1 MHMPAIAPR
10 RIQDFE
16 THVAALLR
24 RGAVLGKA
32 GQCEEAGRLLRAAV
46 AGRLDTDTLLALSF
60 LHWRRGDAQAAEL
73 AYGAA
78 ARLAGAPLPASI
90 ELYQGIYAGQAGA
103 VTEAEQ
109 HLRLCLALSPGQ
121 PEAAY
126 ALGSLLAARG
136 RFAEADAFFSAGLPV
151 MCGDGRFTTTH
162 MLRLPVPGRPLG
174 WPVPT
179 APCPSRSVAL
189 PLAITAAGADMVY
202 LIAADS
208 RYIGLF
214 ARPLATS
221 IQRAGSGR
229 VLLHVHCVNPDAA
242 AIALL
247 EELRNG
253 PIPLA
258 VSTEQAALGGMDE
271 MERRCFYASARYLV
285 LPDLLA
291 TYGLPVLVADADQVA
306 LRPPVAMLPLLGDA
320 DVALLRFKNTEYNIL
335 SLVSATLML
344 VGAGPGG
351 RRFADTLRAWLVARM
366 AEDKCLAWH
375 LDQAALAVVLLGLEG
390 LRWVGLN
397 PALVHLEPQ
406 PPSAGSPAAF
416 WSITHSIAA
425 NAAKL
430 ETSAFRALAGGE
442 ISRPSP
448 PVPPSAELFMTGDE
462 G

>member
-1 MHMPAIAPR
+1 MSTPR
-10 RIQDFE
+10 ANSRHSIDREARQI
-16 THVAALLR
+16 ALLR
-24 RGAVLGKA
+24 RGSALSMTGRH
-32 GQCEEAGRLLRAAV
+32 EEAARLLRAAV
-46 AGRLDTDTLLALSF
+46 AAQLDRDALLALS
-60 LHWRRGDAQAAEL
+60 LMHWRRGDAQGAEAA
-73 AYGAA
+73 YAA
-78 ARLAGAPLPASI
+78 ATRLIEAQVPAAS
-90 ELYQGIYAGQAGA
+90 ELIQGIYAGQIGA
-103 VTEAEQ
+103 VEEAER

-136 RFAEADAFFSAGLPV
+136 EFAEADAHFHHGLPV

-174 WPVPT
+174 WPVP
-179 APCPSRSVAL
+179 AALRPPRRVMLPSAEAS
-189 PLAITAAGADMVY
+189 AGADMVY

-208 RYIGLF
+208 GYIDLF

-229 VLLHVHCVNPDAA
+229 VLLHVHCVNPNAA

-247 EELRNG
+247 DELRDG

-258 VSTEQAALGGMDE
+258 VSTEQAVLDGMDE
-271 MERRCFYASARYLV
+271 MERRSFYACARYLV

-291 TYGLPVLVADADQVA
+291 TYGLPMLVADADQVA
-306 LRPPVAMLPLLGDA
+306 LRPPVTMLPALGDA
-320 DVALLRFKNTEYNIL
+320 DVALLRFKNSECNIL

-344 VGAGPGG
+344 VGAGAGG
-351 RRFADTLRAWLVARM
+351 RRFADTVRAWLVARM
-366 AEDKCLAWH
+366 AEDKCLTWH

-397 PALVHLEPQ
+397 PALVHFDPQ
-406 PPSAGSPAAF
+406 PPGAGSPAAF

-430 ETSAFRALAGGE
+430 ETSAFRIFSNANDA
-442 ISRPSP
+442 
-448 PVPPSAELFMTGDE
+448 V
-462 G
+462 